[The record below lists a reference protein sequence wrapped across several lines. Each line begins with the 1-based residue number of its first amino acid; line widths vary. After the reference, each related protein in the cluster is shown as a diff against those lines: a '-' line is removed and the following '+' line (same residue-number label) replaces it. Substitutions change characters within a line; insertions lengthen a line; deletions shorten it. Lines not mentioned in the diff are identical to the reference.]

1 MKNALVSAIAV
12 LFLAG
17 SALAEQPRTAPP
29 FPGTLVNATYVYVT
43 SYGGDQFNP
52 NLLPE
57 DRQAIAAVEDAIQ
70 NWGHFVLV
78 YTPGEADIVLMVES
92 RPSEDILAVY
102 DAHGWP
108 NNNYLWRETRRAGL
122 QKGET
127 PLVSD
132 LKSAFEKATK

>member
-17 SALAEQPRTAPP
+17 SALAKPPRTVPP

-43 SYGGDQFNP
+43 SYDGDQFNP

-78 YTPGEADIVLMVES
+78 YTPREADIVLMVES
-92 RPSEDILAVY
+92 RPSEDILAMY

-108 NNNYLWRETRRAGL
+108 NNNFLWRETRRAGL